1 MKRVRSKRN
10 NQSKQAKTKGRV
22 PEMKDKI
29 IKRVMERMLVD
40 REKAK
45 EMIEQHYELAERGY
59 GCETLKEFTD
69 TIIGL
74 YYA

>member
-1 MKRVRSKRN
+1 
-10 NQSKQAKTKGRV
+10 
-22 PEMKDKI
+22 MKDKI